1 MVLPNPVG
9 IKLEV
14 TELGP
19 IKRALKIEVP
29 QEDVNKEFDRAYAD
43 LNRQVR
49 IPGFRPGKAPLA
61 LLEKR
66 YAKEVEEDV
75 VRRLVPSY
83 YDRAIRQ
90 AGIVPVIVEVPPLER
105 VKIKRDAPF
114 TFTATVEMKPKIELR
129 DYRPPN
135 PISLK
140 PDKRTV
146 TDEQVA
152 QTLEALREQQAQ
164 LDAVPPGTPLAA
176 GQFAILDVE
185 GFLEGS
191 PLEGAKKEGQ
201 LHKVGSKAP
210 VLGLEVDDHLIGK
223 KEGELVEVAQPYP
236 ATHPDPRLAGK
247 SATFRIKVRAVK
259 QKKLPAL
266 DDEFA
271 KDCGPYRTL
280 AELKDKLRSEME
292 RALKKDIEETYKDA
306 ILKRLNETHHF
317 EVPET
322 LIDREVAAMVRHSLE
337 RRRRQKGAAADL
349 DSPAARQEE
358 IRRLREEHLAEA
370 TRRVKVGLI
379 LEAIVEREG
388 LTVDEDDI
396 TVELKRVSA
405 ELKLSPDEVRR
416 LIEAG
421 GEESMDDLKGRILAD
436 KALDFVYRHAVI
448 QG

>member
-1 MVLPNPVG
+1 MVSANPVG

-19 IKRALKIEVP
+19 IKRSLKIEVP

-164 LDAVPPGTPLAA
+164 LDAVPTGTALAA

-185 GFLEGS
+185 GFLEGA

-223 KEGELVEVAQPYP
+223 KEGELVEVTQPYP

-247 SATFRIKVRAVK
+247 SATFRIKVQAVK

-271 KDCGPYRTL
+271 KDCGPCQTL

-306 ILKRLNETHHF
+306 IIKRLHETHHF

-322 LIDREVAAMVRHSLE
+322 LIERELTAMVRHSLD

-349 DSPAARQEE
+349 DSPAQRQEE

-370 TRRVKVGLI
+370 TRRVKIGLI
-379 LEAIVEREG
+379 LEAIVDREG

-396 TVELKRVSA
+396 AAELKRVSA
-405 ELKLSPDEVRR
+405 ELKLSPEEVRR

-421 GEESMDDLKGRILAD
+421 GEESLDDLKGRILAD

>member
-1 MVLPNPVG
+1 MVSPNPAG

-14 TELGP
+14 IELGP
-19 IKRALKIEVP
+19 IKRSLKIEVP

-66 YAKEVEEDV
+66 YAKEIEEDV

-105 VKIKRDAPF
+105 VKIKRNAAF
-114 TFTATVEMKPKIELR
+114 TFTATVEMKPTIELR

-146 TDEQVA
+146 TDEQVN

-164 LDAVPPGTPLAA
+164 LDAVPPGTPLAQ
-176 GQFAILDVE
+176 GHFAILDVE
-185 GFLEGS
+185 GLLEGA

-201 LHKVGSKAP
+201 LHKVGSKVP
-210 VLGLEVDDHLIGK
+210 ILGIEVDGHLIGK

-236 ATHPDPRLAGK
+236 ETHPDSRLAGK
-247 SATFRIKVRAVK
+247 SVTFRIRVRAVK
-259 QKKLPAL
+259 QKKLPDL

-271 KDCGPYRTL
+271 KDCGPYTTL

-322 LIDREVAAMVRHSLE
+322 LVEREVAAMVRQTLE
-337 RRRRQKGAAADL
+337 RRRRQKGGVADL
-349 DSPAARQEE
+349 DSPAKRQEE
-358 IRRLREEHLAEA
+358 IKRLREEHLAEA

-396 TVELKRVSA
+396 AAELKRVSS
-405 ELKLSPDEVRR
+405 ELKLSPEEVRR
-416 LIEAG
+416 LVEAG
-421 GEESMDDLKGRILAD
+421 GEESLDDFKGRILAD